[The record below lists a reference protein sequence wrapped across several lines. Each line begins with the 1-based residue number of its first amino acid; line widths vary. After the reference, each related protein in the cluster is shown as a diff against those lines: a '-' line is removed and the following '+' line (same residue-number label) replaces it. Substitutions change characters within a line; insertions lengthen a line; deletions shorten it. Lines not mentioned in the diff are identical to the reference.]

1 MSENKQED
9 RRILKTKN
17 LLWEALLNQA
27 RIQSWDSINVR
38 GICAEANVARS
49 SFYLHFGNKFEL
61 LDFGFFHGM
70 ETAKAFVQSHKTP
83 KGEWATFYWFF
94 DHISDKDEFFKE
106 DGPANDFI
114 FARFQRSV
122 CEVLTYEL
130 ALKRSRPSNEAIS
143 FAVGG
148 VFSVLKSKAVKQG
161 QKLSGEERKQLNH
174 WANLVLGIETT

>member
-17 LLWEALLNQA
+17 LLWEALLNQS

-83 KGEWATFYWFF
+83 KGEWATFDWLF
-94 DHISDKDEFFKE
+94 DHIS
-106 DGPANDFI
+106 
-114 FARFQRSV
+114 
-122 CEVLTYEL
+122 
-130 ALKRSRPSNEAIS
+130 
-143 FAVGG
+143 
-148 VFSVLKSKAVKQG
+148 
-161 QKLSGEERKQLNH
+161 
-174 WANLVLGIETT
+174 